1 VDELVGLSAILVAWT
16 ALTLAGFLV
25 AWAWGAP
32 KLTAVLA
39 GMPVAFG
46 LVAAAAFLQPIG
58 NLSFSLVSVAWF
70 FLVVGLTGLLGRGA
84 FHAVKG
90 SRHSRP
96 PESSGPLPEHVGLVL
111 LGTTLFAAVVYLHV
125 TGGTLETTNQGWDAV
140 GHQNVVHS
148 IVGSGVANPW
158 HVQDF
163 MVPAG
168 SAAGGGYYPSAFQSV
183 AALVMTLLG
192 SDAVVASNVTAVL
205 LAGALWPS
213 ACMLLAGTV
222 LGRST
227 RVLAWSGLL
236 SLGFFGM
243 PWGPAGYGVL
253 WPTATAAAFTPLLLA
268 GAVGMLGLQAGP
280 PARRRAGVL
289 GVGGAVG
296 IGLGHPRGLLLVL
309 PVLMIILLYS
319 LVRRLVLAARTGSW
333 AWPAAAAAAG
343 AAAVVLT
350 LAALARVPDSAK
362 LFDVGGGITQTFGE
376 ALVDHLANGPNESVR
391 GLLVALLVAIGSIV
405 ALRSGRLAW
414 LPVAYLVLVL
424 LDVATAT
431 YFGFSSGWTGYE
443 TFFKFS
449 RFWYNDRYRI
459 GTVAPMVGV
468 LLATLGG
475 RAVWTWAQ
483 RLGSR
488 AASPRAEGRHRS
500 RRRILA
506 SPVTGVLGALVVVAT
521 MLPGPLR
528 YLGHWY
534 IQMSEDPHMSLI
546 SPDELQF
553 YQRLS
558 AIVPPGD
565 RVLNNA
571 PDGSALIYA
580 YTDRR
585 PVFYTL
591 YDTPSTVSG
600 LKLRESLVTDED
612 RGRVCQELRDDRI
625 DWVLNGGLTWSDNAV
640 HDAPAPGMQVPP
652 NFPLTTLVAESG
664 HMRLYKVTGCS

>member
-1 VDELVGLSAILVAWT
+1 VEIFPVDELVGLSGVLVAWT

-25 AWAWGAP
+25 ASAWGVP

-84 FHAVKG
+84 FHALRG
-90 SRHSRP
+90 ARHSRP
-96 PESSGPLPEHVGLVL
+96 PGSSGPLPEHAGLVL
-111 LGTTLFAAVVYLHV
+111 LGTTLFAAVVYLQV
-125 TGGTLETTNQGWDAV
+125 TAGTLETTNQGWDGV
-140 GHQNVVHS
+140 SHQNTVRS
-148 IVGSGVANPW
+148 IVTSGVANPW

-163 MVPAG
+163 VVPAQG
-168 SAAGGGYYPSAFQSV
+168 GGGGGYYPSGFHSV
-183 AALVMTLLG
+183 AALVMTMLG
-192 SDAVVASNVTAVL
+192 TDAVVASNVTAVL

-213 ACMLLAGTV
+213 ACMLLARTV

-243 PWGPAGYGVL
+243 PWGPMGYGVL
-253 WPTATAAAFTPLLLA
+253 WPTAEAAAFTPLLLA

-280 PARRRAGVL
+280 PDRRSAAVLSAG
-289 GVGGAVG
+289 GVAG

-309 PVLMIILLYS
+309 PVLLITVLYF
-319 LVRRLVLAARTGSW
+319 LVRRLVLAARSGSW
-333 AWPAAAAAAG
+333 AGPAFHAG
-343 AAAVVLT
+343 AGVAAVALT
-350 LAALARVPDSAK
+350 LAALARVGDSAR
-362 LFDVGGGITQTFGE
+362 LFDVGGGITQTFGG
-376 ALVDHLANGPNESVR
+376 AFLDHLTNGPNESVR

-405 ALRSGRLAW
+405 ALRSGRTAW
-414 LPVAYLVLVL
+414 LPVAYLALIL
-424 LDVATAT
+424 LDATTAT
-431 YFGFSSGWTGYE
+431 YFSDTL
-443 TFFKFS
+443 FKFS
-449 RFWYNDRYRI
+449 RFWYNDRYRS
-459 GTVAPMVGV
+459 GTMAPVVGV

-488 AASPRAEGRHRS
+488 AASPRADGRHRS

-506 SPVTGVLGALVVVAT
+506 SPVTGVLGALVVAAT
-521 MLPGPLR
+521 MLPGPMS

-534 IQMSEDPHMSLI
+534 IQMSEDPHMSLV

-558 AIVPPGD
+558 AIVPPDD

-580 YTDRR
+580 YVDRR
-585 PVFYTL
+585 PVFYQMF
-591 YDTPSTVSG
+591 DTPSTVSG

-664 HMRLYKVTGCS
+664 LMRLYKVTGCS